1 MAVQSSFGAR
11 AHDLTCRL
19 ELVTNHCADFY
30 CMSDSCQCRL
40 TAAVLCFIKVVCV
53 GGEMV
58 EYQPCAAQ
66 LSGGWQADLSGT
78 CLIMKNTVFEDGR
91 GDSYRVR
98 REIDYRWAIFELTG
112 LLGRLE
118 WSNLERV
125 EFYVMKQIG
134 RRSSGSP

>member
-1 MAVQSSFGAR
+1 
-11 AHDLTCRL
+11 
-19 ELVTNHCADFY
+19 
-30 CMSDSCQCRL
+30 
-40 TAAVLCFIKVVCV
+40 
-53 GGEMV
+53 MV